1 MAELDRMSAAL
12 HLPQNVKEAAAL
24 TYRRALKKDL
34 IRGRSIDAFVAASIY
49 AACRQ
54 SKVPRPLKEITRA
67 STRDQ
72 GEVSRTYRLIL
83 RELRIKMPV
92 DDPMKFIPSIASK
105 LRLRRD
111 TEQRAVDILR
121 KAKQAQGLS
130 GKDPRGLAAAA
141 LYMACLGTDDRRIQK
156 DVAEAAGTTEVTLR
170 NRLRGLEE
178 TLRDVEKQQLQ
189 AAIVSG

>member
-1 MAELDRMSAAL
+1 
-12 HLPQNVKEAAAL
+12 VKEAAAL
-24 TYRRALKKDL
+24 IYRRALKKDL
-34 IRGRSIDAFVAASIY
+34 IRGRSIEAFVAASIY

-54 SKVPRPLKEITRA
+54 SKVPRPLNEITRA
-67 STRDQ
+67 STRDR
-72 GEVSRTYRLIL
+72 GEITRTYRLL
-83 RELRIKMPV
+83 VRDLNIKMPV

-111 TEQRAVDILR
+111 TEQRAVEILN
-121 KAKQAQGLS
+121 KARQVRGLS

-141 LYMACLGTDDRRIQK
+141 LYMASLDADDRRTQK

-178 TLRDVEKQQLQ
+178 TLRVVDERQEQV
-189 AAIVSG
+189 VSVPG